1 MPAKKS
7 DTSITD
13 AQART
18 FLNTAGEREQLHCS
32 RIVGFHLVKLKT
44 GASWRLR
51 YHDAAGKRRTATI
64 GNYPGMGPAAAAEKA
79 GPLRN
84 ERRDVLAE
92 RAEQKAAAIDAE
104 ARAKQRTLRT
114 YLEGTY
120 AQHQARKK
128 SGDAT
133 LATLRGSFA
142 DWLDRDMAGLTRS
155 DVENWQRKR
164 EEAGRQHA
172 TLKRAYGAL
181 RTLLRHAVQKGVLD
195 VHPLADVQLER
206 PSDDENARRHGDD
219 RLQQRRQLTD
229 DEIQRLHTGLQAFTD
244 ELRQQRRNSRAHG
257 KAHLPDLD
265 RVEYPHWFVPFANV
279 ALYTGLRP
287 GDIYSLTWLEAN
299 VPFKRITKVP
309 EKTRHHPKPAQIIM
323 DMPAPLHDVLQR
335 WWKQQDKPQQG
346 LVFPAAAGGRMTKK
360 AHLRAWRRVRRLG
373 GLPDTLDFYNLRH
386 HFVSTLVAK
395 GVPLLTVAKLVGHK
409 SASMIEQ
416 HYGHLVPQAAAD
428 AMALLTASVAPKVK
442 EVSA

>member
-1 MPAKKS
+1 MPAKKT

-18 FLNTAGEREQLHCS
+18 FLNSAAEREQLHCS

-51 YHDAAGKRRTATI
+51 YHDTAGKRRTATI
-64 GNYPGMGPAAAAEKA
+64 GNYPAMGPAAAAEKA
-79 GPLRN
+79 VPLRN

-92 RAEQKAAAIDAE
+92 RAEQKATAIDAE

-133 LATLRGSFA
+133 LATLRSNFA
-142 DWLDRDMAGLTRS
+142 DWLDRDMAGLTRT
-155 DVENWQRKR
+155 DVETWQRKR

-172 TLKRAYGAL
+172 TLQRAYGAL

-206 PSDDENARRHGDD
+206 PTDDQNAQQHGDA
-219 RLQQRRQLTD
+219 RIQQRRQLTD
-229 DEIQRLHTGLQAFTD
+229 AEIQQLHTGLQAFD
-244 ELRQQRRNSRAHG
+244 AELRQQRRNSRAHG
-257 KAHLPDLD
+257 KPHLPDLD
-265 RVEYPHWFVPFANV
+265 RVAFAHWFVPFAHV

-299 VPFKRITKVP
+299 VPFKRVTKVP
-309 EKTRHHPKPAQIIM
+309 EKTRHHPRPAQIVM
-323 DMPAPLHDVLQR
+323 TMPEPLHDVLQR
-335 WWKQQDKPQQG
+335 WWKQQGKPQTG
-346 LVFPAAAGGRMTKK
+346 LVFPAADGGRMTKK

-386 HFVSTLVAK
+386 HFVSTLVAA
-395 GVPLLTVAKLVGHK
+395 GVPLLTVARLVGHK
-409 SASMIEQ
+409 GTAMIEST
-416 HYGHLVPQAAAD
+416 YGHLVPKAAAD
-428 AMALLTASVAPKVK
+428 AMALLTASVAPKKVA
-442 EVSA
+442 S